1 MQVFFYGVCAVI
13 SRRAREVH
21 RGETPLFVLG
31 VEVLDEGD
39 AQLLAEVLELIKVL
53 VVLLLVL
60 NFGLDAYLTG
70 LG

>member
-1 MQVFFYGVCAVI
+1 MQVFFCAVI
-13 SRRAREVH
+13 RGAREVIG
-21 RGETPLFVLG
+21 RSLFVLG
-31 VEVLDEGD
+31 VEILDEGD
-39 AQLLAEVLELIKVL
+39 AQLLAEILELIEVL

>member
-1 MQVFFYGVCAVI
+1 MCAVI
-13 SRRAREVH
+13 SGRAREVH

-39 AQLLAEVLELIKVL
+39 AQFLAEVLELIEVL